1 MNQEI
6 FLKITFFNVNWG
18 EKYILVNNGILKNSY
33 KRDVLST
40 AYESVKL
47 ISSGYVS
54 GNFVKFDRKELFRL
68 KSRKL
73 H

>member
-54 GNFVKFDRKELFRL
+54 GK
-68 KSRKL
+68 
-73 H
+73 

>member
-1 MNQEI
+1 M
-6 FLKITFFNVNWG
+6 LTG

-33 KRDVLST
+33 QRDVLRT

-54 GNFVKFDRKELFRL
+54 GKSVKFNQKNFFRL
-68 KSRKL
+68 KGRKL

>member
-1 MNQEI
+1 M
-6 FLKITFFNVNWG
+6 LTG

-33 KRDVLST
+33 QRDVLST

-47 ISSGYVS
+47 ISSGCVS
-54 GNFVKFDRKELFRL
+54 GKSVKFNRKWFFRV
-68 KSRKL
+68 KGKKL